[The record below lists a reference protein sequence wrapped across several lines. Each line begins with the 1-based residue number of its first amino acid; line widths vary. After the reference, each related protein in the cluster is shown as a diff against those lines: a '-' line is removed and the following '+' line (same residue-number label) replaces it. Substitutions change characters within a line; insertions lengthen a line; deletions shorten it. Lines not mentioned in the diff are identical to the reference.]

1 VHLHCCLGVACC
13 VAEANGT
20 RVKWTEHGGNIHANG
35 EYGVLPATVARK
47 LRFLCDAGSLH
58 YFGNNILVSSGFD
71 PFGNSAR
78 NLSKVVDSSDEY
90 RIIR

>member
-1 VHLHCCLGVACC
+1 M
-13 VAEANGT
+13 
-20 RVKWTEHGGNIHANG
+20 K
-35 EYGVLPATVARK
+35 P
-47 LRFLCDAGSLH
+47 SLI
-58 YFGNNILVSSGFD
+58 YGNNILVSSGFD